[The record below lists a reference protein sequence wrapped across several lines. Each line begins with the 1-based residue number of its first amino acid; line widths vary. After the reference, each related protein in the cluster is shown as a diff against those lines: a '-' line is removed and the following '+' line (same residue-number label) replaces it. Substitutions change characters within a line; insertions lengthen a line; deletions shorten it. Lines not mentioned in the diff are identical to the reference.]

1 MSDDALTCGEHGI
14 TIFCMYRTL
23 RIRNV
28 PDEVLRRLKSRA
40 ALAGLSMSDYV
51 LREIEQVLSRPT
63 RAEVF
68 ARIAK
73 LPPIE
78 LDPPSSEVL
87 REARG
92 GAEP

>member
-1 MSDDALTCGEHGI
+1 MFRICNHYFFMSK
-14 TIFCMYRTL
+14 ML

-28 PDEVLRRLKSRA
+28 PDEVHRRLKSRA
-40 ALAGLSMSDYV
+40 ALADMSMSEYV
-51 LREIEQVLSRPT
+51 LREIEQVLSRPK

-68 ARIAK
+68 ARIAE

-87 REARG
+87 REERG
-92 GAEP
+92 RR